1 MNVKSV
7 TTHHEKVTSEQGGE
21 IRSFL
26 MCEYIVLDKKNR
38 FSLINIFDRI
48 YFKELPS
55 SYPFKIFISF
65 IGTSGS
71 HEVKLIAENANDKN
85 NTIYEDK
92 ITLDKE
98 SIFTLTVEGLF
109 DFTYFGKHF
118 FSLYLDGR
126 RIGKTFLNVDKVE
139 EQSSNE

>member
-1 MNVKSV
+1 MNIKSV
-7 TTHHEKVTSEQGGE
+7 TTHHEKGNTEQVAE

-48 YFKELPS
+48 FFKELPS
-55 SYPFKIFISF
+55 SYPFKIFVSF
-65 IGTSGS
+65 IGSAGS
-71 HEVKLIAENANDKN
+71 HEIKLVAENAKDKD

-92 ITLDKE
+92 VTLDKE

-118 FSLYLDGR
+118 FSLYLDGQK
-126 RIGKTFLNVDKVE
+126 IGRTFLNVDKVE
-139 EQSSNE
+139 EQFSNE